1 MVVRWTLHDPVLSE
15 TWEMQVNPNDGGTPD
30 NGKTVNYSN
39 TAAPDGKTLV
49 YEGRDAVQTLDWTGI
64 ILTQE
69 HYDTY
74 IYWFA
79 KRRQLLLTDDLGRET
94 WIYLT
99 KLTPKRKRA
108 TGIPWKHDYTVN
120 AIVLDVT

>member
-1 MVVRWTLHDPVLSE
+1 MVVRWTLYDPVLSE
-15 TWEMQVNPNDGGTPD
+15 TWTMQVNPNDGGTPD
-30 NGKTVNYSN
+30 NAKTVNYTN
-39 TAAPDGKTLV
+39 TAAPDGKALV
-49 YEGRDAVQTLDWTGI
+49 YEGRDAVQALDWTGI

-74 IYWFA
+74 IHWFA
-79 KRRQLLLTDDLGRET
+79 KRRQVLLTNDLGIQT

-99 KLTPKRKRA
+99 KFTPKRKRA
-108 TGIPWKHDYTVN
+108 VQAPWKHEYTVS